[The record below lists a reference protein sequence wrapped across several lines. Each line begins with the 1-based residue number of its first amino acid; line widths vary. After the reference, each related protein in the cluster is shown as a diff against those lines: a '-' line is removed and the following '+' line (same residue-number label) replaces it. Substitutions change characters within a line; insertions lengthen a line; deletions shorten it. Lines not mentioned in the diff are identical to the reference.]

1 MKKLVSILMI
11 LAMIVPLAGAQ
22 STDIFKKKK
31 KKKSK
36 TEAVDKAKA
45 DSIAKSKKDALQ
57 PYAKV
62 ITGKAKTMDG
72 FFKVHYVDGKY
83 FFEIADSLFGR
94 DILIVNRVVKA
105 PVDAQKRKVGYPGDY
120 ISDEVIRFEKG
131 RGDKL
136 FVREISYLEH
146 SADTLG
152 MYQAVLN
159 SNVQPIVATFPL
171 KTVRKE
177 GETTNYVIDMTDY
190 IRKDNEMF
198 SFTSRV
204 KDNIGASSMVDDA
217 SYIDTLKA
225 FPQNIEIRTVRTF
238 QRKKGGGS
246 GLEKLLAAFFA
257 TSTTPLTY
265 ELNSSMLLLPK
276 EPMKPRLHDDRVGYF
291 AVSYK
296 DFDENPQ
303 YLFGKVLGKVV
314 EFVVL
319 TLEIHDYKAVE
330 LIYLAHIHNICLL
343 DILTAVKI
351 ARYRLGNSVRHAR
364 NLVYD
369 SKLAAVEFF
378 LPYIIC
384 YDRCLLRT
392 ADNVLG
398 EGIYNK
404 ALHSTLRL

>member
-217 SYIDTLKA
+217 SYIDTL
-225 FPQNIEIRTVRTF
+225 
-238 QRKKGGGS
+238 
-246 GLEKLLAAFFA
+246 
-257 TSTTPLTY
+257 
-265 ELNSSMLLLPK
+265 
-276 EPMKPRLHDDRVGYF
+276 
-291 AVSYK
+291 
-296 DFDENPQ
+296 
-303 YLFGKVLGKVV
+303 
-314 EFVVL
+314 
-319 TLEIHDYKAVE
+319 
-330 LIYLAHIHNICLL
+330 
-343 DILTAVKI
+343 
-351 ARYRLGNSVRHAR
+351 
-364 NLVYD
+364 
-369 SKLAAVEFF
+369 
-378 LPYIIC
+378 
-384 YDRCLLRT
+384 
-392 ADNVLG
+392 
-398 EGIYNK
+398 
-404 ALHSTLRL
+404 

>member
-159 SNVQPIVATFPL
+159 
-171 KTVRKE
+171 
-177 GETTNYVIDMTDY
+177 
-190 IRKDNEMF
+190 
-198 SFTSRV
+198 
-204 KDNIGASSMVDDA
+204 
-217 SYIDTLKA
+217 
-225 FPQNIEIRTVRTF
+225 
-238 QRKKGGGS
+238 
-246 GLEKLLAAFFA
+246 
-257 TSTTPLTY
+257 
-265 ELNSSMLLLPK
+265 
-276 EPMKPRLHDDRVGYF
+276 
-291 AVSYK
+291 
-296 DFDENPQ
+296 
-303 YLFGKVLGKVV
+303 
-314 EFVVL
+314 
-319 TLEIHDYKAVE
+319 
-330 LIYLAHIHNICLL
+330 
-343 DILTAVKI
+343 
-351 ARYRLGNSVRHAR
+351 
-364 NLVYD
+364 
-369 SKLAAVEFF
+369 
-378 LPYIIC
+378 
-384 YDRCLLRT
+384 
-392 ADNVLG
+392 
-398 EGIYNK
+398 
-404 ALHSTLRL
+404 